1 MRIRDWSSDVC
12 SSDLR
17 TAWFVPAVK
26 DACRVPVEGRF
37 VVTRTRDGGASFE
50 TLGEGL
56 PQDAAYALV
65 YRHALDVDA
74 AGKSLAM
81 GPTTAALWIGR
92 KGGAAWA
99 LLSSQP
105 PRSGGSSGGKKC
117 VCTSTF
123 RVARYHQEK
132 KKHY

>member
-56 PQDAAYALV
+56 PQDAAYDLV

-81 GPTTAALWIGR
+81 GSTTGALWIGR
-92 KGGAAWA
+92 HGGAARKSVVEGKSVSVSVN
-99 LLSSQP
+99 L
-105 PRSGGSSGGKKC
+105 GGR
-117 VCTSTF
+117 
-123 RVARYHQEK
+123 RVI
-132 KKHY
+132 

>member
-56 PQDAAYALV
+56 PQDAAYDLV

-81 GPTTAALWIGR
+81 GSTTGALWIGR
-92 KGGAAWA
+92 NGGADWT
-99 LLSSQP
+99 LLSAHP
-105 PRSGGSSGGKKC
+105 PPVDRK
-117 VCTSTF
+117 ST
-123 RVARYHQEK
+123 RMHSRQ
-132 KKHY
+132 